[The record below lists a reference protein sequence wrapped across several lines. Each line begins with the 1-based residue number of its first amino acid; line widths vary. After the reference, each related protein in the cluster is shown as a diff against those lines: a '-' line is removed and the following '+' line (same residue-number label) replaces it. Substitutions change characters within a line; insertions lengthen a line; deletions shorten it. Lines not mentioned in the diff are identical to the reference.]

1 MERWIRENT
10 LQAKREFY
18 TSLITSAYTFE
29 DRIVRYGAFAYTLRQ
44 GVEAGDLGG
53 HLKTGQLGTLQNRPV
68 ERVQDSHS
76 FTLPVTLFARVFQVE
91 SSFGGQL
98 GLY

>member
-1 MERWIRENT
+1 MELASFNLIRWRVMKTGRRFEMGT
-10 LQAKREFY
+10 LVMKDY
-18 TSLITSAYTFE
+18 
-29 DRIVRYGAFAYTLRQ
+29 
-44 GVEAGDLGG
+44 LGG